1 MGKIKEFITDHITDI
16 ITISAL
22 VAFMLG
28 CWILYTANRTT
39 NEYHDVNDT
48 VQQAQ
53 NYNRDARGE
62 IKSASAEI
70 DNTQKQLDNSVK
82 RTGEITNRVNNAK
95 KRVDGNAEIARE
107 CEDIIDAGRRDTA
120 EARNIF
126 RDIDE
131 RNKVNGTQTDNR
143 A

>member
-1 MGKIKEFITDHITDI
+1 MQKRRGNVGKIKEFITDHITDI

-82 RTGEITNRVNNAK
+82 RTNGITESV
-95 KRVDGNAEIARE
+95 KRVKERTDSNSELIKE
-107 CEDIIDAGRRDTA
+107 CQDIVDSSRRDVE
-120 EARNIF
+120 EARRIFTAVDSANNIP
-126 RDIDE
+126 
-131 RNKVNGTQTDNR
+131 
-143 A
+143 